1 MITLFFSMGQGK
13 KTYTQASI
21 NKMLEL
27 LSRFHN
33 VHIKRRWV
41 FQCLRYLED
50 AGYITRR
57 KRYNRHAGG
66 LIEQIPSLWS
76 FTRKGAIY
84 LVNQGVYKAK
94 RLAKEI
100 LSHVMGG
107 DGRFPTEKDFN
118 ASQDDP
124 TGRKDSERLKQL
136 AGGVTKDIN
145 KPRER
150 KAPLYSPLN
159 TQKD

>member
-21 NKMLEL
+21 NRILEL
-27 LSRFHN
+27 LSEFHN
-33 VHIKRRWV
+33 INIKRRWV

-76 FTRKGAIY
+76 FTHKGAQW
-84 LVNQGVYKAK
+84 LVKQGVYKAK
-94 RLAKEI
+94 RLATEI
-100 LSHVMGG
+100 LKKIMGD
-107 DGRFPTEKDFN
+107 DGRFPTAKDFN
-118 ASQDDP
+118 APQDDP

-150 KAPLYSPLN
+150 KAPLYSPLK